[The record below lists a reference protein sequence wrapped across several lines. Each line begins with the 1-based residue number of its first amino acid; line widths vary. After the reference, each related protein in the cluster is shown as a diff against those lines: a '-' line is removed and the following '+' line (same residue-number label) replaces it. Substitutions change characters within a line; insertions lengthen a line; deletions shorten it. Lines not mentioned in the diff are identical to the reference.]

1 MKNLRLLFQSQPVV
15 VVVLCAG
22 IVLATGTAIVATL
35 SARDIASFGSRAS
48 LASDAL
54 VEISGLH
61 TSLTDAA
68 TAHHTVLA
76 TGSASHQAAYRHAV
90 IRLNNHVA
98 QLRRSFTHSPAQLA
112 ALAQVSRLIADR
124 IAEWDRSL
132 APRTAAPGGAMSEL
146 SAAAAVAN
154 GAEGATGMAM
164 LREAL
169 LNLEQKEFAALAE
182 SSAVASERADVSHGL
197 LLGVSVACVFGIAGA
212 LFLVRRTQ
220 EDETLITVC
229 AWTKR
234 VRFNNDW
241 VSFEDYLRDRF
252 NLQLTH
258 GICEEAAEKLRQEVV
273 ELTSPNS
280 FKFPE
285 QSDSASSMTDISIHP
300 ASIRAA

>member
-112 ALAQVSRLIADR
+112 ALAQVSRLIA
-124 IAEWDRSL
+124 EWDRSL

-241 VSFEDYLRDRF
+241 VNFEDYLRDRF

-285 QSDSASSMTDISIHP
+285 PSDSTSPIADISIHP